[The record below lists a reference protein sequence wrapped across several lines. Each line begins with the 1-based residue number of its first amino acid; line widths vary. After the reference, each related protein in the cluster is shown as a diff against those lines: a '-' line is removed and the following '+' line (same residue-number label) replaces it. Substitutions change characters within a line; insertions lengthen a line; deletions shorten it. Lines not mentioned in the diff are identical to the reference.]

1 MNKNSNTKKIVR
13 LSLFLALGVVLNIIE
28 SMLPVLIA
36 VPGVKLGIANTVGLI
51 VLYYYGPKEYT
62 LIGFLRVILVALLR
76 TGIGSIS
83 FILSLS
89 GWFLSTVFVLLIYL
103 IKKVSIYGLS
113 MSSAVM
119 HGVGQIIM
127 VIFIYSLPEMI
138 NYLPI
143 LIISGI
149 ISGNVLALLCSE
161 LLKKLDK
168 VMR

>member
-1 MNKNSNTKKIVR
+1 MKNHSTKKIVR
-13 LSLFLALGVVLNIIE
+13 LALFLALGVVLNIIE
-28 SMLPVLIA
+28 SMLPILIPI
-36 VPGVKLGIANTVGLI
+36 PGVKLGIANTIGLI

-62 LIGFLRVILVALLR
+62 LIGFLRVLLVALLR

-89 GWFLSTVFVLLIYL
+89 GWLLSTLFVLI
-103 IKKVSIYGLS
+103 IFKFKKVSIFGLS

-127 VIFIYSLPEMI
+127 VVFIYSLPEMI

>member
-1 MNKNSNTKKIVR
+1 MRNHSTKKIVR
-13 LSLFLALGVVLNIIE
+13 LALFLALGVVLNIIE
-28 SMLPVLIA
+28 SMLPILIPI
-36 VPGVKLGIANTVGLI
+36 PGVKLGIANTVGLI

-83 FILSLS
+83 FMLSLS
-89 GWFLSTVFVLLIYL
+89 GWFISTLFVLLVNL
-103 IKKVSIYGLS
+103 FKKVSVYGLS

-119 HGVGQIIM
+119 HGVGQVVMYTIIS
-127 VIFIYSLPEMI
+127 SLPEMI

-143 LIISGI
+143 LIVSGI

>member
-1 MNKNSNTKKIVR
+1 MRNNSTKKIVR

-28 SMLPVLIA
+28 SMLPVLIP
-36 VPGVKLGIANTVGLI
+36 VPGVKLGIANTIGLI

-83 FILSLS
+83 FMLSLS
-89 GWFLSTVFVLLIYL
+89 GWFISTLFVLLVNL
-103 IKKVSIYGLS
+103 FKKVSVYGLS

-119 HGVGQIIM
+119 HGVGQVVMYTIIS
-127 VIFIYSLPEMI
+127 SLPEMI

-143 LIISGI
+143 LIVSGI

>member
-1 MNKNSNTKKIVR
+1 MRNNSTKKIVR

-28 SMLPVLIA
+28 SMLPVLIP
-36 VPGVKLGIANTVGLI
+36 VPGVKLGIANTIGLI

-89 GWFLSTVFVLLIYL
+89 GWLLSTIFVLLIHL
-103 IKKVSIYGLS
+103 IKKVSIFGLS

-143 LIISGI
+143 LIVSGI

>member
-1 MNKNSNTKKIVR
+1 MRNNSTKKIVR

-28 SMLPVLIA
+28 SMLPVLIP
-36 VPGVKLGIANTVGLI
+36 VPGVKLGIANTIGLI

-89 GWFLSTVFVLLIYL
+89 GWLLSTIFVLLIQL
-103 IKKVSIYGLS
+103 IKKVSIFGLS

-143 LIISGI
+143 LILSGI
-149 ISGNVLALLCSE
+149 ISGNLLALLCS
-161 LLKKLDK
+161 
-168 VMR
+168 

>member
-1 MNKNSNTKKIVR
+1 MRNNSTKKIVR

-28 SMLPVLIA
+28 SMLPVLIP
-36 VPGVKLGIANTVGLI
+36 VPGVKLGIANTIGLI

-89 GWFLSTVFVLLIYL
+89 GWLLSTIFVLLIHL
-103 IKKVSIYGLS
+103 IKKVSIFGLS

-127 VIFIYSLPEMI
+127 VIFIYSPVNWSI
-138 NYLPI
+138 T
-143 LIISGI
+143 IIPKRIPSAWFRFCFTI
-149 ISGNVLALLCSE
+149 EC
-161 LLKKLDK
+161 
-168 VMR
+168 

>member
-1 MNKNSNTKKIVR
+1 MKNHSTKKIVR
-13 LSLFLALGVVLNIIE
+13 LALFLALGVVLNIIE
-28 SMLPVLIA
+28 SMLPILIPI
-36 VPGVKLGIANTVGLI
+36 PGVKLGIANTIGLI

-62 LIGFLRVILVALLR
+62 LIGFLRVLLVALLR

-89 GWFLSTVFVLLIYL
+89 GWLLSTLFVLI
-103 IKKVSIYGLS
+103 IFKFKKVSIFGLS

-119 HGVGQIIM
+119 HGIGQIIM
-127 VIFIYSLPEMI
+127 VVFIYSLPEMI

>member
-1 MNKNSNTKKIVR
+1 MKNNRTKKIVR

-28 SMLPVLIA
+28 SMLPVLIPI
-36 VPGVKLGIANTVGLI
+36 PGVKLGIANTVGLI

-89 GWFLSTVFVLLIYL
+89 GWLLSTIFVLLIQL
-103 IKKVSIYGLS
+103 IKKVSIFGLS

-143 LIISGI
+143 LIVSGI

>member
-1 MNKNSNTKKIVR
+1 MRNQSTKKIVR
-13 LSLFLALGVVLNIIE
+13 LALFLALGVVLNIIE
-28 SMLPVLIA
+28 SMLPILIPI
-36 VPGVKLGIANTVGLI
+36 PGVKLGIANTIGLI

-62 LIGFLRVILVALLR
+62 LIGFLRVLLVALLR

-89 GWFLSTVFVLLIYL
+89 GWLLSTLFVLFVYNF
-103 IKKVSIYGLS
+103 KKVSIYGLS

-119 HGVGQIIM
+119 HGIGQIIM
-127 VIFIYSLPEMI
+127 VVFIYSLPEMI

-143 LIISGI
+143 LIVSGI

>member
-1 MNKNSNTKKIVR
+1 MRNHSTKKIVR
-13 LSLFLALGVVLNIIE
+13 LALFLALGVVLNIIE
-28 SMLPVLIA
+28 SMLPILIPI
-36 VPGVKLGIANTVGLI
+36 PGVKLGIANTIGLI

-62 LIGFLRVILVALLR
+62 LIGFLRVLLVALLR

-89 GWFLSTVFVLLIYL
+89 GWLLSTLFVLFVYNF
-103 IKKVSIYGLS
+103 KKVSIYGLS

-119 HGVGQIIM
+119 HGIGQIIM
-127 VIFIYSLPEMI
+127 VVFIYSLPEMI

-143 LIISGI
+143 LIVSGI

>member
-1 MNKNSNTKKIVR
+1 MRNHSTKKIVR
-13 LSLFLALGVVLNIIE
+13 LALFLALGVVLNIIE
-28 SMLPVLIA
+28 SMLPILIPI
-36 VPGVKLGIANTVGLI
+36 PGVKLGIAITIGFI

-62 LIGFLRVILVALLR
+62 LIGFLRVLLVALLR

-89 GWFLSTVFVLLIYL
+89 GWLLSTIFVLFVYNF
-103 IKKVSIYGLS
+103 KKVSIYGLS

-119 HGVGQIIM
+119 HGIGQIIM
-127 VIFIYSLPEMI
+127 VVFIYSLPEMI

-143 LIISGI
+143 LIVSGI

>member
-1 MNKNSNTKKIVR
+1 MRNHSTKKIVR
-13 LSLFLALGVVLNIIE
+13 LALFLALGVVLNIIE
-28 SMLPVLIA
+28 SMLPILIPI
-36 VPGVKLGIANTVGLI
+36 PGVKLGIANTIGLI

-62 LIGFLRVILVALLR
+62 LIGFLRVLLVALLR

-89 GWFLSTVFVLLIYL
+89 GWLLSTLFVLFVYNF
-103 IKKVSIYGLS
+103 KKVSIYGLS

-119 HGVGQIIM
+119 HGIGQIIM
-127 VIFIYSLPEMI
+127 VVFIYALPEMI

-143 LIISGI
+143 LIVSGI

>member
-1 MNKNSNTKKIVR
+1 MRNHSTKKIVR
-13 LSLFLALGVVLNIIE
+13 LALFLALGVVLNIIE
-28 SMLPVLIA
+28 SMLPILIPI
-36 VPGVKLGIANTVGLI
+36 PGVKLGIANTIGLI

-62 LIGFLRVILVALLR
+62 LIGFLRVLLVALLR

-89 GWFLSTVFVLLIYL
+89 GWLLSTLFVLFVYNF
-103 IKKVSIYGLS
+103 KKVAIFGLS

-119 HGVGQIIM
+119 HGIGQIIM
-127 VIFIYSLPEMI
+127 VVFIYSLPEMI

>member
-1 MNKNSNTKKIVR
+1 MRNQSTKKIVR
-13 LSLFLALGVVLNIIE
+13 LALFLALGVVLNIIE
-28 SMLPVLIA
+28 SMLPILIPI
-36 VPGVKLGIANTVGLI
+36 PGVKLGIANTIGLI

-62 LIGFLRVILVALLR
+62 LIGFLRVLLVALLR

-89 GWFLSTVFVLLIYL
+89 GWLLSTLFVLFVYNF
-103 IKKVSIYGLS
+103 KKVSIFGLS

-127 VIFIYSLPEMI
+127 VVFIYSLPEMI

-143 LIISGI
+143 LIVSGI

>member
-1 MNKNSNTKKIVR
+1 MKNHSTKKIVR
-13 LSLFLALGVVLNIIE
+13 LALFLALGVVLNIIE
-28 SMLPVLIA
+28 SMLPILIPI
-36 VPGVKLGIANTVGLI
+36 PGVKLGIANTIGLI
-51 VLYYYGPKEYT
+51 VLYYYGSKEYT
-62 LIGFLRVILVALLR
+62 LIGFLRVLLVALLR

-89 GWFLSTVFVLLIYL
+89 GWLLSTLFVLIIFKL
-103 IKKVSIYGLS
+103 KKVSIFGLS

-127 VIFIYSLPEMI
+127 VVFIYSLPEMI

>member
-1 MNKNSNTKKIVR
+1 MRNHSTKKIVR
-13 LSLFLALGVVLNIIE
+13 LALFLALGVVLNIIE
-28 SMLPVLIA
+28 SMLPILIPI
-36 VPGVKLGIANTVGLI
+36 PGVKLGIANTIGLI

-62 LIGFLRVILVALLR
+62 LIGFLRVLLVALLR

-89 GWFLSTVFVLLIYL
+89 GWLLSTIFVLFVYNF
-103 IKKVSIYGLS
+103 KKVSIYGLS

-119 HGVGQIIM
+119 HGIGQIIL
-127 VIFIYSLPEMI
+127 VVFIYSLPEMI

-143 LIISGI
+143 LIVSGI

>member
-1 MNKNSNTKKIVR
+1 MRNQSTKKIVR
-13 LSLFLALGVVLNIIE
+13 LALFLALGVVLNIIE
-28 SMLPVLIA
+28 SMLPILIPI
-36 VPGVKLGIANTVGLI
+36 PGVKLGIANTIGLI

-62 LIGFLRVILVALLR
+62 LIGFLRVLLVALLR

-89 GWFLSTVFVLLIYL
+89 GWLLSTLFVLFVYNF
-103 IKKVSIYGLS
+103 KKVSIYGLS

-119 HGVGQIIM
+119 HGIGQIIM
-127 VIFIYSLPEMI
+127 VVFIYSLHEMI

>member
-1 MNKNSNTKKIVR
+1 M
-13 LSLFLALGVVLNIIE
+13 
-28 SMLPVLIA
+28 
-36 VPGVKLGIANTVGLI
+36 
-51 VLYYYGPKEYT
+51 LYYYGPKEYT
-62 LIGFLRVILVALLR
+62 LIGFLRVLLVALLR

-89 GWFLSTVFVLLIYL
+89 GWLLSTLFVLFVYNF
-103 IKKVSIYGLS
+103 KKVSIYGLS

-119 HGVGQIIM
+119 HGIGQIIM
-127 VIFIYSLPEMI
+127 VVFIYSLPEMI

-143 LIISGI
+143 LIVSGI

>member
-1 MNKNSNTKKIVR
+1 MKNNRTKKIVR

-28 SMLPVLIA
+28 SMLPVLIP
-36 VPGVKLGIANTVGLI
+36 VPGVKLGIANTIGLI

-89 GWFLSTVFVLLIYL
+89 GWFLSTIFILLIYL
-103 IKKVSIYGLS
+103 IKKVSIFGLS

-143 LIISGI
+143 LIVSGI

>member
-1 MNKNSNTKKIVR
+1 MRNHSTKKIVR
-13 LSLFLALGVVLNIIE
+13 LALFLALGVVLNIIE
-28 SMLPVLIA
+28 SMLPILIPI
-36 VPGVKLGIANTVGLI
+36 PGVKLGIANTIGLI

-62 LIGFLRVILVALLR
+62 LIGFLRVLLVALLR

-89 GWFLSTVFVLLIYL
+89 GWLLSTLFVLI
-103 IKKVSIYGLS
+103 IFKFKKVSIFGLS

-127 VIFIYSLPEMI
+127 VVFIYSLPEMI

>member
-1 MNKNSNTKKIVR
+1 MKNNSTKKIVR

-28 SMLPVLIA
+28 SMLPVLIP
-36 VPGVKLGIANTVGLI
+36 VPGVKLGIANTIGLI

-89 GWFLSTVFVLLIYL
+89 GWLLSTIFVLLIHL
-103 IKKVSIYGLS
+103 IKKVSIFGLS

-143 LIISGI
+143 LIVSGI

>member
-1 MNKNSNTKKIVR
+1 MRNNSTKKIVR

-28 SMLPVLIA
+28 SMLPVLIP
-36 VPGVKLGIANTVGLI
+36 VPGVKLGIANTIGLI

-89 GWFLSTVFVLLIYL
+89 GWLLSTIFVLLIYL
-103 IKKVSIYGLS
+103 IKKVSIFGLS

-143 LIISGI
+143 LIVSGI

>member
-1 MNKNSNTKKIVR
+1 MKNYSTKKIVR
-13 LSLFLALGVVLNIIE
+13 LALFLAIGVVLNIIE
-28 SMLPVLIA
+28 SMLPVLIPI
-36 VPGVKLGIANTVGLI
+36 PGVKLGVANTMGLI

-62 LIGFLRVILVALLR
+62 LIGFLRVLLVALLR
-76 TGIGSIS
+76 TGIGSIA
-83 FILSLS
+83 FLLSLS
-89 GWFLSTVFVLLIYL
+89 GWLLSTIFVLIVYSM
-103 IKKVSIYGLS
+103 KKVSIYGLS

-127 VIFIYSLPEMI
+127 VVAIYSLPEMI

-143 LIISGI
+143 LIISGL

-161 LLKKLDK
+161 LFKKLDK

>member
-1 MNKNSNTKKIVR
+1 MRNHSTKKIVR
-13 LSLFLALGVVLNIIE
+13 LALFLALGVVLNIIE
-28 SMLPVLIA
+28 SMLPILIPI
-36 VPGVKLGIANTVGLI
+36 PGVKLGIANTIGLI

-62 LIGFLRVILVALLR
+62 LIGFLRVLLVALLR

-89 GWFLSTVFVLLIYL
+89 GWLLSTLFVLFVYNF
-103 IKKVSIYGLS
+103 KKVSIFGLS

-119 HGVGQIIM
+119 HGIGQIIM
-127 VIFIYSLPEMI
+127 VVFIYSLPEMI

-143 LIISGI
+143 LIVSGI